1 MARPTFF
8 RKPVQETPPDR
19 HFTFGGEYLDEL
31 PPRESWPLLGRAAVN
46 ESDSTGDVR
55 RAEEPR
61 SPEEKLRAR
70 EEELALT
77 RAQLMALLD
86 ALGDAV
92 WIKDEKLRYVAI
104 NAGVLRILAQ
114 PAAEV
119 IGRTARDLV
128 PADRAERYETEDRAA
143 LEGIF
148 AGSTLEEVE
157 EPDKGKR
164 LLAVLRRPVLDQKGI
179 VIGVIGIAR
188 DVTEQRELEQRLVQ
202 SQKMDAIGRLAG
214 GVAHD
219 FNNMLTAI
227 QGYSSLLLTE
237 LPERDSRRE
246 NVEEILKASERATAL
261 TKQLLAF
268 SRRQVLEPRVLDLNE
283 VVRNLSRMLSR
294 LIGENIELS
303 VSPAPDLWHVLA
315 DPGQIEQVLLNLAIN
330 ARDAMPRGGRLT
342 IETRNTQLDGSH
354 WRKDFPVQ
362 SGDYSLLAVTDTG
375 VGIPPEIQ
383 TRLFEPFFT
392 TKPRGEGTGLGL
404 STVYGIVKQSGGYIW
419 VYSEP
424 GAGSTFKVYLP
435 RVDAALTASETPRT
449 ANSASGSET
458 ILFVEDEREV
468 RSLVEKLL
476 RLQGYKVL
484 SAADPAAALAH
495 ARGHSGVVD
504 LLITDVMLPGLSGR
518 DLAQQIQKLKP
529 EIPILFISGYSD
541 DAVVRHGNLDAGT
554 HFLQKPFT
562 PLQLG
567 KKIREILDAR

>member
-1 MARPTFF
+1 M
-8 RKPVQETPPDR
+8 
-19 HFTFGGEYLDEL
+19 
-31 PPRESWPLLGRAAVN
+31 N
-46 ESDSTGDVR
+46 ESDSNGNVR

-61 SPEEKLRAR
+61 SAEEKLLVR
-70 EEELALT
+70 EGQLALA
-77 RAQLMALLD
+77 RAQLAALLE

-92 WIKDEKLRYVAI
+92 WIKDEKLRYLAV
-104 NAGVLRILAQ
+104 NTGWLRIAGRPQ
-114 PAAEV
+114 AEV
-119 IGRTARDLV
+119 IGKTARDLF
-128 PADRAERYETEDRAA
+128 PADRAERYEKEDQAA
-143 LEGIF
+143 LEGSF
-148 AGSTLEEVE
+148 AGATVE
-157 EPDKGKR
+157 EIEGPGKEKR
-164 LLAVLRRPVLDQKGI
+164 LLAVLRRPVVDQMG
-179 VIGVIGIAR
+179 VVVGVIGIAR

-227 QGYSSLLLTE
+227 QGYRSLLLTE

-246 NVEEILKASERATAL
+246 NVEEILKAGERATAL

-303 VSPAPDLWHVLA
+303 FSPAPDLWHVLA
-315 DPGQIEQVLLNLAIN
+315 DPGQIEQVLMNLAIN

-435 RVDAALTASETPRT
+435 RVDAPLSTSDALRPAT
-449 ANSASGSET
+449 SAGGTET

-484 SAADPAAALAH
+484 SAADPAAAIAH
-495 ARGHSGVVD
+495 ARGHSGVID

-518 DLAQQIQKLKP
+518 DLAHQIQKLKP
-529 EIPILFISGYSD
+529 EIPILYISGYSD

-567 KKIREILDAR
+567 RKIREILDAG

>member
-1 MARPTFF
+1 
-8 RKPVQETPPDR
+8 
-19 HFTFGGEYLDEL
+19 
-31 PPRESWPLLGRAAVN
+31 VN
-46 ESDSTGDVR
+46 ESDPAGEVR
-55 RAEEPR
+55 GMEELR
-61 SPEEKLRAR
+61 SAEEKLRVR
-70 EEELALT
+70 EEELALA
-77 RAQLMALLD
+77 RAQLTALLE

-92 WIKDEKLRYVAI
+92 WIKDEKLRYVAA
-104 NAGVLRILAQ
+104 NAGVLRIAGR

-119 IGRTARDLV
+119 VGRTARDLF
-128 PADRAERYETEDRAA
+128 PADRAERYEREDQAA
-143 LEGIF
+143 LERNF
-148 AGSTLEEVE
+148 AGSTVEEVE
-157 EPDKGKR
+157 EPGKEKR
-164 LLAVLRRPVLDQKGI
+164 LLAVLRRPVLDQKGA
-179 VIGVIGIAR
+179 VVGVIGIAR

-246 NVEEILKASERATAL
+246 NVEEILKAGERATAL

-303 VSPAPDLWHVLA
+303 FSPAPDLWHVLA

-383 TRLFEPFFT
+383 ARLFEPFFT

-424 GAGSTFKVYLP
+424 GSGSTFKVYLP
-435 RVDAALTASETPRT
+435 RVDAPISASETPRT
-449 ANSASGSET
+449 ATSASGSET

-495 ARGHSGVVD
+495 ARGHPGAID

-518 DLAQQIQKLKP
+518 DLAHQIQKLKP
-529 EIPILFISGYSD
+529 KIPILYISGYSD

-567 KKIREILDAR
+567 RKIREILDAR

>member
-1 MARPTFF
+1 LEASISNE
-8 RKPVQETPPDR
+8 V
-19 HFTFGGEYLDEL
+19 
-31 PPRESWPLLGRAAVN
+31 PPREGWPLLAGAALN
-46 ESDSTGDVR
+46 ESDPTGDVR
-55 RAEEPR
+55 RVEA
-61 SPEEKLRAR
+61 PEEKLRAR
-70 EEELALT
+70 EGELALA
-77 RAQLMALLD
+77 RAQLTALLD

-92 WIKDEKLRYVAI
+92 WIKDEKLRYVAV
-104 NAGVLRILAQ
+104 NAGVLRILAR

-128 PADRAERYETEDRAA
+128 PADRAERYEKEDRAA

-148 AGSTLEEVE
+148 AGSTLEEIH
-157 EPDKGKR
+157 EPDKEKR

-179 VIGVIGIAR
+179 VVGVIGIAR

-246 NVEEILKASERATAL
+246 NVEEILKAGERATAL

-283 VVRNLSRMLSR
+283 VIRNLSRMLSR

-303 VSPAPDLWHVLA
+303 FSPAPDLWHVLA

-435 RVDAALTASETPRT
+435 RVDAPLSVSETPRT
-449 ANSASGSET
+449 ATSATGSET

-484 SAADPAAALAH
+484 SAADPVAALAH
-495 ARGHSGVVD
+495 AREQSGVID

-518 DLAQQIQKLKP
+518 DLAHQIQELKP